1 MSLNRATP
9 GQHGLRT
16 SAPAGRAGLVCVLAL
31 AGAACAAA
39 GEETGGGRGGR
50 GGTSAGGSAG
60 GGSGAG
66 GAAGDDFGSPGPAPM
81 SDRPPPPSTVDVGA
95 GEECA
100 AEGSQAESEVRPV
113 DIIWAVD
120 SSSSMFPILDAM
132 AMQMNNLVNTV
143 TMAAIDVRIIM
154 ITAPWR
160 EDLIFSEPMV
170 GNPVLCVGAPVGS
183 GACPDD
189 SNPPGYTHVTQCT
202 TDMNEGCWVGSHN
215 ALQRFQDAYPVYMGT
230 LRDNSIKYFGVVSD
244 DTAGDTMD
252 FAGQANAFEAW
263 VSTLGPPGAFDGWK
277 FFGIISPALG
287 GAYQMLADRTGGTT
301 GVLSLTPGD
310 YTALFMML
318 AQTVT
323 SKKELACEWAIP
335 AIPESAGQ
343 FDKRKVNVTYSP
355 GDGSPPTQ
363 FGKVPSMAEC
373 AMAAMGGWYYDDDN
387 APTKVLVCPQN
398 CDVMKADFNGRVDVL
413 FGCSTVDAPL

>member
-1 MSLNRATP
+1 MAALDEATAV
-9 GQHGLRT
+9 GRGGF
-16 SAPAGRAGLVCVLAL
+16 GRAARVGLACALAL
-31 AGAACAAA
+31 TGACAAA
-39 GEETGGGRGGR
+39 GEDAGGGRGGR
-50 GGTSAGGSAG
+50 GGAEATGRAGG
-60 GGSGAG
+60 GGSGG
-66 GAAGDDFGSPGPAPM
+66 GGGDDFGSVDPGTPM
-81 SDRPPPPSTVDVGA
+81 TTRPPPPTTVDVG
-95 GEECA
+95 EDECA
-100 AEGSQAESEVRPV
+100 AAGSQAESEVRPV

-132 AMQMNNLVNTV
+132 AMQMNNLVNVV

-160 EDLIFSEPMV
+160 EDLIFSKPIV
-170 GNPVLCVGAPVGS
+170 GTPVLCVGAPVGS
-183 GACPDD
+183 GTCPDD

-202 TDMNEGCWVGSHN
+202 TDMLEGCWVGSHN

-244 DTAGDTMD
+244 DTAGDTLD
-252 FAGQANAFEAW
+252 FTGQADAFQAW

-277 FFGIISPALG
+277 FFGIVSPSTG

-335 AIPESAGQ
+335 TIPDGAGQ

-355 GDGSPPTQ
+355 GDGSAPTQ
-363 FGKVPSMAEC
+363 FGKVPSMTEC
-373 AMAAMGGWYYDDDN
+373 AMAAAGGWYYDDDN
-387 APTKVLVCPQN
+387 APTKVVVCPQN
-398 CDVMKADFNGRVDVL
+398 CDVMKADFEGRVDVL
-413 FGCSTVDAPL
+413 FGCSTVEAPL